1 MDDAAIGWG
10 GLALSLILV
19 AVAVGLSM
27 WQGLRLE
34 RDMLWA
40 AGAGARPAPG
50 RRVRAPVHRRRR
62 HARGLGLGVGRRDA
76 GGVGAHRPAAG
87 PRGAGHHLAD
97 AGGDVGVGAA
107 QPVRRVRP
115 GRLPD
120 GGAGDRADRRDDDRQ
135 LDRQHRGRLPAHPG
149 RAADRRPE
157 VEARLALGQ
166 PWQEASKPFVRSALR
181 TALTSQI
188 ENTKAVGL
196 VFLPGAMTGLI
207 LAGAD
212 PVDAVLVQAAIMYLI
227 LGLRRHQRRGHRAG
241 AHPPAVHARPP
252 AGPPRPDG
260 RMTRVH
266 RAFAVTEIRARRSH
280 VVRERWRRDAPS
292 DAPDCRVVPR
302 RRGDHGVEVQ
312 A

>member
-19 AVAVGLSM
+19 AVAVGLSL

-40 AGAGARPAPG
+40 TGRALVQLLAVGYVLVLIVDDDTPVVWAWVWVVAMLGFAALTAR
-50 RRVRAPVHRRRR
+50 RRAPEVPGIGWLTL
-62 HARGLGLGVGRRDA
+62 AAASGSALLSLSVVFGLGVYPT
-76 GGVGAHRPAAG
+76 V
-87 PRGAGHHLAD
+87 
-97 AGGDVGVGAA
+97 
-107 QPVRRVRP
+107 
-115 GRLPD
+115 
-120 GGAGDRADRRDDDRQ
+120 
-135 LDRQHRGRLPAHPG
+135 G
-149 RAADRRPE
+149 RAVVPIAGMMIGNSIGSIVVASRRILGELADRRPE

-166 PWQEASKPFVRSALR
+166 PWQQASKPFVRSALR

-227 LGLRRHQRRGHRAG
+227 LGCVATNVVVIGMGLTRRMFTPDHRL
-241 AHPPAVHARPP
+241 VRIART
-252 AGPPRPDG
+252 G
-260 RMTRVH
+260 
-266 RAFAVTEIRARRSH
+266 S
-280 VVRERWRRDAPS
+280 
-292 DAPDCRVVPR
+292 
-302 RRGDHGVEVQ
+302 
-312 A
+312 